1 MFFQRVSYNYY
12 YGCREKVGEP
22 MGNDWTEENLI
33 SLRERVYLHIKD
45 LILDGE
51 FKTGDRLVEREL
63 AERLNISRTPI
74 REALFRLESQGFVK
88 TVPRKG
94 VIVADISEKE
104 IIEVFTILSSLEVL
118 AAKLAVQKLDDE
130 TKTKFITYC
139 KKVEECLRNEADFS
153 NLHSELNHLLYSA
166 AKNAKLYEIL
176 SGLSDYIRAF
186 AKTGYKNPGRQE
198 QSMEEHLKIME
209 AIINQE
215 IEMAE
220 YLTRI
225 HIENSKKAYL
235 EGVKQVKEKGKR

>member
-1 MFFQRVSYNYY
+1 
-12 YGCREKVGEP
+12 
-22 MGNDWTEENLI
+22 MGNNWAEENLI
-33 SLRERVYLHIKD
+33 SIRERVYLFIKD

-51 FKTGDRLVEREL
+51 FKAGDRLVEREL

-118 AAKLAVQKLDDE
+118 AAKLAVQKLDND
-130 TKTKFITYC
+130 TKSKFTTYI
-139 KKVEECLRNEADFS
+139 KKVEDCLNDKDGTDYSE
-153 NLHSELNHLLYSA
+153 LHSELNFLLYSS
-166 AKNAKLYEIL
+166 AKNSKLYEIL

-186 AKTGYKNPGRQE
+186 AKTGYKKPGRAE

-209 AIINQE
+209 AILNQE

-220 YLTRI
+220 YLTKI
-225 HIENSKKAYL
+225 HIENSKKAYV
-235 EGVKQVKEKGKR
+235 EGIKKVEEKKSRGKN

>member
-1 MFFQRVSYNYY
+1 
-12 YGCREKVGEP
+12 
-22 MGNDWTEENLI
+22 MGNNWTEENLI
-33 SLRERVYLHIKD
+33 SLRERVYIHIKD
-45 LILDGE
+45 LILEGE

-130 TKTKFITYC
+130 TSNKISDYI
-139 KKVEECLRNEADFS
+139 KKAENSLGNENDSTFS
-153 NLHSELNHLLYSA
+153 QLHSEFNHLLYSA
-166 AKNAKLYEIL
+166 AKNNKLYEIL
-176 SGLSDYIRAF
+176 SGLSDYISAF
-186 AKTGYKNPGRQE
+186 AKTGFKNPGRAAK
-198 QSMEEHLKIME
+198 SMEEHLKIME
-209 AIINQE
+209 AIGNQE

-220 YLTRI
+220 YLTKI
-225 HIENSKKAYL
+225 HIENSKKAYI
-235 EGVKQVKEKGKR
+235 EAVNQAKEKRNR

>member
-1 MFFQRVSYNYY
+1 
-12 YGCREKVGEP
+12 
-22 MGNDWTEENLI
+22 MGKNWTEENLI
-33 SLRERVYLHIKD
+33 SIRERVYLYIKD

-118 AAKLAVQKLDDE
+118 AVKLAVQKLDDD
-130 TKTKFITYC
+130 TKGKFISC
-139 KKVEECLRNEADFS
+139 IKKVEECLQDQNGTDFTE
-153 NLHSELNHLLYSA
+153 LHSELNYLLYSS
-166 AKNAKLYEIL
+166 AKNTKLYEIL

-186 AKTGYKNPGRQE
+186 AKKGYKKPGRAE
-198 QSMEEHLKIME
+198 QSMEEHLKIMD

-215 IEMAE
+215 SEMAE
-220 YLTRI
+220 YLTKI
-225 HIENSKKAYL
+225 HIENSKKAYV
-235 EGVKQVKEKGKR
+235 EAVKQNGENK

>member
-1 MFFQRVSYNYY
+1 
-12 YGCREKVGEP
+12 

-33 SLRERVYLHIKD
+33 SIRERVYLYIKD

-118 AAKLAVQKLDDE
+118 AVKLAVQKLDNE
-130 TKTKFITYC
+130 TKRKFTSCI
-139 KKVEECLRNEADFS
+139 KKVEECLQNKSEVDFS
-153 NLHSELNHLLYSA
+153 DLHSELNYLLYSS
-166 AKNAKLYEIL
+166 AKNTKLYEIL

-186 AKTGYKNPGRQE
+186 AKKGYQKAGRAE

-209 AIINQE
+209 AIVNKE
-215 IEMAE
+215 SDMSE
-220 YLTRI
+220 YLTKI
-225 HIENSKKAYL
+225 HIENSKKAYV
-235 EGVKQVKEKGKR
+235 EAVKKSEEERR

>member
-1 MFFQRVSYNYY
+1 
-12 YGCREKVGEP
+12 
-22 MGNDWTEENLI
+22 MGNNWTEENLI
-33 SLRERVYLHIKD
+33 SIRERVYFHIKD

-130 TKTKFITYC
+130 TKSKFIAC
-139 KKVEECLRNEADFS
+139 IKKVEVCLQDKNENDYS
-153 NLHSELNHLLYSA
+153 DLHSEMNYLLYSS
-166 AKNAKLYEIL
+166 AKNSKLYEML

-186 AKTGYKNPGRQE
+186 AKIGYKKPGRAE
-198 QSMEEHLKIME
+198 QSMEEHVKIME

-220 YLTRI
+220 YLTKI
-225 HIENSKKAYL
+225 HIENSRKTYL
-235 EGVKQVKEKGKR
+235 EAVKQGEDKEKR

>member
-1 MFFQRVSYNYY
+1 
-12 YGCREKVGEP
+12 

-33 SLRERVYLHIKD
+33 SIRERVYLYIKD

-118 AAKLAVQKLDDE
+118 AVKLAVQKLDDE
-130 TKTKFITYC
+130 TKRKFTSCI
-139 KKVEECLRNEADFS
+139 KKVEKCLQNKNEVDFS
-153 NLHSELNHLLYSA
+153 DLHSELNYLLYSS
-166 AKNAKLYEIL
+166 AKNTKLYEIL

-186 AKTGYKNPGRQE
+186 AKKGYQKAGRAE

-209 AIINQE
+209 AIVNKE
-215 IEMAE
+215 SDMSE
-220 YLTRI
+220 YLTKI
-225 HIENSKKAYL
+225 HIENSKKAYV
-235 EGVKQVKEKGKR
+235 EAVKKSEEKKR

>member
-1 MFFQRVSYNYY
+1 
-12 YGCREKVGEP
+12 
-22 MGNDWTEENLI
+22 MGNNWTEDNLI
-33 SLRERVYLHIKD
+33 SIRERVYLHIKD

-51 FKTGDRLVEREL
+51 FKAGDRLVEREL

-130 TKTKFITYC
+130 MESKFTSSI
-139 KKVEECLRNEADFS
+139 KKVEEYLNNPEEDAS
-153 NLHSELNHLLYSA
+153 ELHRQLNHLLYSS
-166 AKNAKLYEIL
+166 AKNVKLYEML

-186 AKTGYKNPGRQE
+186 AKIGHKNPGRAK

-209 AIINQE
+209 AIVNKE
-215 IEMAE
+215 MEMAE
-220 YLTRI
+220 YLTKI
-225 HIENSKKAYL
+225 HIENSKKAYI
-235 EGVKQVKEKGKR
+235 EAVQQSENKN

>member
-1 MFFQRVSYNYY
+1 
-12 YGCREKVGEP
+12 
-22 MGNDWTEENLI
+22 MGNNWVEEDLI

-45 LILDGE
+45 LILEGE

-118 AAKLAVQKLDDE
+118 AAKLAAQKLDDD
-130 TKTKFITYC
+130 TRNKFMDYI
-139 KKVEECLRNEADFS
+139 KKVEDCLKDENDSNFS
-153 NLHSELNHLLYSA
+153 HLHGELNHLLYSS
-166 AKNAKLYEIL
+166 AKNSKLYEML

-186 AKTGYKNPGRQE
+186 AKTGYRNPGRPK
-198 QSMEEHLKIME
+198 QSMEEHLRIME
-209 AIINQE
+209 AIVNQE
-215 IEMAE
+215 VEMAE
-220 YLTRI
+220 YLTKI
-225 HIENSKKAYL
+225 HIENSRKAYI
-235 EGVKQVKEKGKR
+235 EAVNKVKKNK

>member
-1 MFFQRVSYNYY
+1 MVN
-12 YGCREKVGEP
+12 
-22 MGNDWTEENLI
+22 NWTEDNLI
-33 SLRERVYLHIKD
+33 SIRERVYLHIKD

-51 FKTGDRLVEREL
+51 FKAGDRLVEREL

-130 TKTKFITYC
+130 MKNKFTSSI
-139 KKVEECLRNEADFS
+139 KKVQEFLNNPEEDAAE
-153 NLHSELNHLLYSA
+153 LHRELNHLLYSS
-166 AKNAKLYEIL
+166 AKNVKLYEML

-186 AKTGYKNPGRQE
+186 AKIGHKNPGRAK
-198 QSMEEHLKIME
+198 QSMAEHLKIME
-209 AIINQE
+209 AIVNKE
-215 IEMAE
+215 MEMAE
-220 YLTRI
+220 YLTKI
-225 HIENSKKAYL
+225 HIENSKKAYI
-235 EGVKQVKEKGKR
+235 EAVQQNEDKN

>member
-1 MFFQRVSYNYY
+1 
-12 YGCREKVGEP
+12 
-22 MGNDWTEENLI
+22 MGNNWTEENLI
-33 SLRERVYLHIKD
+33 SLRERVYIHIKD
-45 LILDGE
+45 LILEGE

-74 REALFRLESQGFVK
+74 REALLRLESQGFVK

-94 VIVADISEKE
+94 VIVAEISEKE

-118 AAKLAVQKLDDE
+118 AAKLAAQKLDDE
-130 TKTKFITYC
+130 IKDKFIEYSL
-139 KKVEECLRNEADFS
+139 KVKESLKNGTDLS
-153 NLHSELNHLLYSA
+153 NLHSELNHLLYSS

-186 AKTGYKNPGRQE
+186 ARTGYKNPGRPE

-215 IEMAE
+215 VEMAE
-220 YLTRI
+220 YLTKI

-235 EGVKQVKEKGKR
+235 NAVKQGKEKGKR